1 MTLPNPII
9 IVDKL
14 SHRDGEENGVE
25 RVTFSVTPG
34 ESVGILGASG
44 SGKTTV
50 LRAIA
55 GFVTPTAGSIQV
67 GGVTVV
73 EAGRERIAAERRRI
87 GLMFQDF
94 ALFPHMSVAENIEY
108 GIYRDPDRGMRVQQ
122 LLDFVG
128 LEGFGDRLPNSLSG
142 GQKQRVAL
150 ARAIAPK
157 PVALLLDEPFANLDA
172 QMRLELGETM
182 RQTLRAE
189 SIGAVLV
196 THDRRE
202 AFALSDRLI
211 CLGST
216 ESDGISTIMQS
227 GLPEQ
232 VFNEPES
239 RQVAE
244 LTGAVFS
251 LNGVAEG
258 GFVSTALGKLSLRRP
273 GNGPVTVLIRN
284 EQCQFHAEPEGSIK
298 VIDCQFV
305 GPGFKVKITS
315 DFGTYWVPSIVA
327 LTPGQQG
334 RLMIS
339 GPVSMLK

>member
-1 MTLPNPII
+1 MTECNAII
-9 IVDKL
+9 VVDKL
-14 SHRDGEENGVE
+14 GHRYGQDEVVE
-25 RVTFSVTPG
+25 RVSFSVNPG
-34 ESVGILGASG
+34 EIVGILGASG

-55 GFVTPTAGSIQV
+55 GFVTPTVGSIQV
-67 GGVTVV
+67 DGTPVV
-73 EAGRERIAAERRRI
+73 QAGQERIAAERRRI

-108 GIYRDPDRGMRVQQ
+108 GIHLDPDRQSRVQK
-122 LLDFVG
+122 LLNFVG
-128 LEGFGDRLPNSLSG
+128 LDGFGHRLPNSLSG

-172 QMRLELGETM
+172 RMRLELGETM

-211 CLGST
+211 CLGSPDV
-216 ESDGISTIMQS
+216 DGVATILQS
-227 GLPEQ
+227 GPPEQ
-232 VFNEPES
+232 VFNEPQS

-251 LNGVAEG
+251 LSGIGDGDV
-258 GFVSTALGKLSLRRP
+258 VSTAIGPLSLRRP
-273 GNGPVTVLIRN
+273 SHGPVTVLIRN
-284 EQCQFHAEPEGSIK
+284 EQCQFEPDPDGSIE

-305 GPGFKVKITS
+305 GPGFKVKIS
-315 DFGTYWVPSIVA
+315 ANFGSYWIPSTGA
-327 LTPGQQG
+327 FAAGQRG
-334 RLMIS
+334 RLMIA
-339 GPVSMLK
+339 GAVSALA